1 GTPPFRALVMDW
13 PQDTALAQVDDEYMI
28 GDRMLVA
35 PLFAGEAS
43 RKVTLPVGTWHD
55 FWTGA
60 EVQGRTFSLPS
71 STEKI
76 PVYVKAGSV
85 LPLAAVSGSTADS
98 GARDLTV
105 LVFGDG
111 SLPFSMATPGGETL
125 ELRWDP
131 AKSAGSVRQTATD
144 KPYNIVSWKRTS

>member
-1 GTPPFRALVMDW
+1 
-13 PQDTALAQVDDEYMI
+13 EYMI

-35 PLFAGEAS
+35 PLFAGEPS
-43 RKVTLPVGTWHD
+43 RKVTLPAGKWHD

-60 EVQGRTFSLPS
+60 EVQGRTFSVPA
-71 STEKI
+71 STDKI

-85 LPLAAVSGSTADS
+85 LPLAGVSASTADS
-98 GARDLTV
+98 GARELTV
-105 LVFGDG
+105 MIFGDG
-111 SLPFSMATPGGETL
+111 SLPFSMATPSGETL

-131 AKSAGSVRQTATD
+131 SKSAGNVRQAATD